1 MPQGEQKDGLFLVRA
16 TVLGPVV
23 AMTRRLDA
31 DPAFALGL
39 HDLSEE
45 QVLNP
50 AAFIPHDTV
59 YAALA
64 SIADITRPD
73 ICALAGQQT
82 DLLNFLPRGAL
93 LGQSVTLGDFFTRF
107 TQIVSKESNAVS
119 FRLLIEDEHAY
130 FTTSRNFEPEVSPG
144 HSDAFLVGIWIS
156 LLHRVLD
163 FRWDPTQVVLR
174 LCDPTLLPEQFHGVR
189 GIKSNNRGF
198 SIRFPAAWLSL
209 PINPEVLA
217 NHDNDIE
224 EPVQVD
230 VPLDYLEGF
239 ETLVRSRLSDPA
251 LTVSEAAR
259 MCSITTKV
267 LNKRLSSYGTTASK
281 VINRLRMEKAS
292 ELLAGSD
299 HSIRVIAQL
308 VGLSETSALT
318 RAFSRNFGM
327 SPKDWRKM
335 QSSDLRTD
343 ASEPVP
349 PEGDAATP

>member
-1 MPQGEQKDGLFLVRA
+1 MWMPQGEQKDGLSLVRA

-23 AMTRRLDA
+23 AMMRRLDA

-39 HDLSEE
+39 HGLSEE

-50 AAFIPHDTV
+50 AEFIPHDTV

-82 DLLNFLPRGAL
+82 DLLKFLPRGAL

-119 FRLLIEDEHAY
+119 FRLLIEEEHAY

-189 GIKSNNRGF
+189 GITCNNRGF

-209 PINPEVLA
+209 PINPELLV

-239 ETLVRSRLSDPA
+239 EILVRSRLSDPA

-292 ELLAGSD
+292 ELLTTSD
-299 HSIRVIAQL
+299 HSIKEIAQL

-318 RAFSRNFGM
+318 RAFTRNFGI
-327 SPKDWRKM
+327 SPKDWRNKEA
-335 QSSDLRTD
+335 QEAQIAGAPAD
-343 ASEPVP
+343 
-349 PEGDAATP
+349 

>member
-1 MPQGEQKDGLFLVRA
+1 MPQGEQKDGLPLVRA
-16 TVLGPVV
+16 TVLGPAVE
-23 AMTRRLDA
+23 MMRRLDA

-39 HDLSEE
+39 HGLSEE

-64 SIADITRPD
+64 SIADITRRD

-82 DLLNFLPRGAL
+82 DLLKFLPRGPL

-119 FRLLIEDEHAY
+119 FRLLIEEEHAY

-163 FRWDPTQVVLR
+163 FRWDPAQLVLR

-189 GIKSNNRGF
+189 GIKCNNRGY

-209 PINPEVLA
+209 PISPETLANPEFDHGEGVHLDA
-217 NHDNDIE
+217 
-224 EPVQVD
+224 
-230 VPLDYLEGF
+230 PLDFLEGF
-239 ETLVRSRLSDPA
+239 EILVRSKLSDPA

-259 MCSITTKV
+259 MCSVSTKV
-267 LNKRLSSYGTTASK
+267 LNKRLSSYETSASK
-281 VINRLRMEKAS
+281 VINKLRMEQAS
-292 ELLAGSD
+292 DLLAETEL
-299 HSIRVIAQL
+299 SIKEIAQL

-318 RAFSRNFGM
+318 RAFTRNFGM
-327 SPKDWRKM
+327 SPRDWRKARASEQ
-335 QSSDLRTD
+335 QSD
-343 ASEPVP
+343 APEPVP
-349 PEGDAATP
+349 PDGDAETP